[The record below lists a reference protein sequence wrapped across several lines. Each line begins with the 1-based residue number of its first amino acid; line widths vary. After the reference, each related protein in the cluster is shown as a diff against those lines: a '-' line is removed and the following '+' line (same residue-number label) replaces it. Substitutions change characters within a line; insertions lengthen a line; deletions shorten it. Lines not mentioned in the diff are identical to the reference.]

1 MVPKMCVRAH
11 THTHF
16 QACVGFKLGHVLT
29 QSLLLHGS
37 YVKPGGVALSSA
49 FMTEDLWFS

>member
-1 MVPKMCVRAH
+1 MVPKLRVRAH